1 MANWFE
7 CKVKYDKTLENG
19 LQKKVSEPYL
29 VDALSFT
36 EAEARIIKEIQP
48 FISGEFSVSAV
59 KRANYSDVYYD
70 ATGDKWYKCK
80 VNFITLDEKSGMEK
94 RTATYILVQAGDF
107 AAALEN
113 LNACMKGTM
122 ADWEVSSINETM
134 LLDVYPYETT
144 LADENSSDAATKK
157 EVLEQ

>member
-19 LQKKVSEPYL
+19 MQKKVSEPYL

-94 RTATYILVQAGDF
+94 RTATYILVQADDF
-107 AAALEN
+107 AGALEN
-113 LNACMKGTM
+113 LNVCMKGTM
-122 ADWEVSSINETM
+122 ADWEVSSIGETL

-144 LADENSSDAATKK
+144 LVDSQAGGELKK
-157 EVLEQ
+157 EELEQ

>member
-1 MANWFE
+1 MSSWFE

-19 LQKKVSEPYL
+19 LQKKVTEPYL

-80 VNFITLDEKSGMEK
+80 ICFITLDEKSGMEK
-94 RTATYILVQAGDF
+94 RTASYILVQAADF
-107 AAALEN
+107 ATALEN
-113 LNACMKGTM
+113 LNISMKGTM
-122 ADWEVSSINETM
+122 ADWEVTSIVETL
-134 LLDVYPYETT
+134 LLDVYPYEAS
-144 LADENSSDAATKK
+144 LPDALVAQPVEK
-157 EVLEQ
+157 EVSKL